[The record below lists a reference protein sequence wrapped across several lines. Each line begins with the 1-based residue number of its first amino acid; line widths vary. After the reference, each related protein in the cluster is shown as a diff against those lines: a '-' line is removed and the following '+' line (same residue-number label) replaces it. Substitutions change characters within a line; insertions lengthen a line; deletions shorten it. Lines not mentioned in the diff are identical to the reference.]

1 MWGVS
6 KWGSSRWGVENVPT
20 SSGTSWNSNWAK
32 EYGPDVD
39 KAKKAPK
46 KEVQKAIKALT
57 SKKVDA
63 YFEEAVDIA
72 KSKSLAAELMK
83 NEPEL
88 ITVMT
93 AYYAHQRMMQ
103 DEIDIAAI
111 MRLL

>member
-32 EYGPDVD
+32 DYGPDVD

-46 KEVQKAIKALT
+46 KEVQ
-57 SKKVDA
+57 
-63 YFEEAVDIA
+63 
-72 KSKSLAAELMK
+72 

>member
-1 MWGVS
+1 
-6 KWGSSRWGVENVPT
+6 
-20 SSGTSWNSNWAK
+20 
-32 EYGPDVD
+32 
-39 KAKKAPK
+39 
-46 KEVQKAIKALT
+46 
-57 SKKVDA
+57 
-63 YFEEAVDIA
+63 
-72 KSKSLAAELMK
+72 LMK